1 MKKRRI
7 ACLLSA
13 LLTLLLASCSS
24 QDKHDDMNREMDK
37 SKEVKANDSLNWKV
51 GSFTYTDEKGKPF
64 SLNQLEGKVWL
75 ANFIFTNCETVCPP
89 MTAHMT
95 KLQDM
100 LAKEKITADI
110 VSFSVDPKRDT
121 PKQLR
126 AFGKKFDSDF
136 TNWHFLTGYSQKEI
150 ENFARDSFKAAVS
163 ADPTSDQFTHG
174 TSFYL
179 VNSKGNVLKR
189 YDGVQNVPF
198 DQIVKDTKAA
208 ADQAKNDHH
217 TQKEENADEIEPVKV
232 ELTISEKD
240 TPTIQA
246 AVSQNGKPV
255 NDADEVLF
263 ELWRS
268 GGKKHQKIEIKKG
281 ENGIY
286 SMKTHD
292 LKPGKY
298 VVISHVT
305 ARGMH
310 TMPKKKFMVQ

>member
-1 MKKRRI
+1 MKRRI

-13 LLTLLLASCSS
+13 VLVLVLASCSS
-24 QDKHDDMNREMDK
+24 QDKHDDMNMSMGK

-51 GSFTYTDEKGKPF
+51 DSFTYTDEKGKPF

-89 MTAHMT
+89 MTAHMA

-100 LAKEKITADI
+100 LAKEKIPADI
-110 VSFSVDPKRDT
+110 VSFSVDPKRDSPT
-121 PKQLR
+121 QLR

-150 ENFARDSFKAAVS
+150 ETFAKSSFKAAVS
-163 ADPTSDQFTHG
+163 AEPTSDQFIHG

-208 ADQAKNDHH
+208 ADQARNV
-217 TQKEENADEIEPVKV
+217 QKDENAEEIEPVKV
-232 ELTISEKD
+232 ELTITGKD
-240 TPTIQA
+240 TPTIKA
-246 AVSQNGKPV
+246 AVSQNGEPV

-268 GGKKHQKIEIKKG
+268 AEKRHKKIEIKEA
-281 ENGIY
+281 ENGVY
-286 SMKTHD
+286 SLKTHN

-298 VVISHVT
+298 MVISHVT

-310 TMPKKKFMVQ
+310 TMPKKEFMVQ